1 MATQHQVKR
10 PRFTASDVILALDDA
25 DIEDFDEDGSGPMMP
40 GSDDELDDIQWEER
54 MEEGDNQSTL
64 NVIPSSPVMDI
75 TPSLDAQTEL
85 GSSTSG
91 HQGTPSS
98 GTTACTTHSSSQ
110 TTPLLG
116 HATPCPVTHMQWSS
130 SLEPITVAPFSENI
144 GPTFSVPSSPKAVL
158 NHFLTDSICEMVV
171 TQSNLYAQQ
180 VMGEEKY
187 EKITVDELTAFFG
200 LRILMGIVK
209 LPAMVMYW
217 TALNQ
222 PEITSRISRNRFQDL
237 TRYLHFADNS
247 TLPERG
253 QSGHDRL
260 GKVRPIIDAFQERF
274 LLNYSPNGD
283 QAVYEAMIPFQ
294 GRSSLKQYL
303 NLSRGE

>member
-1 MATQHQVKR
+1 MAT
-10 PRFTASDVILALDDA
+10 
-25 DIEDFDEDGSGPMMP
+25 EG
-40 GSDDELDDIQWEER
+40 
-54 MEEGDNQSTL
+54 MEEENNENTS

-75 TPSLDAQTEL
+75 TPSLDAL

-98 GTTACTTHSSSQ
+98 GTTECTTHSSSQ
-110 TTPLLG
+110 TTP
-116 HATPCPVTHMQWSS
+116 HATPCHMQWSS
-130 SLEPITVAPFSENI
+130 SLEPLTVAPFSENV

-171 TQSNLYAQQ
+171 TQSNLFAQQ

-187 EKITVDELTAFFG
+187 AAWEKITVDELRAFFG

-209 LPAMVMYW
+209 FPAMAMYW
-217 TALNQ
+217 SKDTALNQ

-237 TRYLHFADNS
+237 TRYLHFANSS

-260 GKVRPIIDAFQERF
+260 GKVRPIINALQERF
-274 LLNYSPNGD
+274 LLNYSPNRD
-283 QAVYEAMIPFQ
+283 QAVDEAMLPFQ

-303 NLSRGE
+303 PAKHVKRGIKYGAEPTHTTVTCGRSPSGNREVNLGGRVARLGSEAGGEELSSVL